1 MEQINSQMK
10 RFDLLVSEIDN
21 AYHAAAQ
28 KMGLS
33 DSALLILYTLC
44 GGGGECMLSEITA
57 ATGKQTVNS
66 ALRKLEADGIVI
78 SELSDGRKKK
88 LRLTEKGRQL
98 AERTASRLIR
108 IENEIFDLWSDEEK
122 EAYIGST
129 KRYLTMFKE
138 KMKEL

>member
-1 MEQINSQMK
+1 
-10 RFDLLVSEIDN
+10 
-21 AYHAAAQ
+21 
-28 KMGLS
+28 
-33 DSALLILYTLC
+33 
-44 GGGGECMLSEITA
+44 MLSEITA

-98 AERTASRLIR
+98 AERTVSRLIR
-108 IENEIFDLWSDEEK
+108 IENEIFDLWSDEDK
-122 EAYIGST
+122 EAYIGLT

-138 KMKEL
+138 KMNEL

>member
-1 MEQINSQMK
+1 MNLLNAQMK
-10 RFDLLVSEIDN
+10 RFDLLITEIDK

-57 ATGKQTVNS
+57 VAGKQTVNS
-66 ALRKLEADGIVI
+66 ALRKLEADGIVT

-98 AERTASRLIR
+98 AERTASRLIC
-108 IENEIFDLWSDEEK
+108 IENGIFDSWSDEEK
-122 EAYIGST
+122 EAYIGLT